1 MSERVLE
8 ARDLCKSYREGP
20 TTLTV
25 LSGVELQVD
34 RGERIA
40 IVGASGS
47 GKSTL
52 LHLLGG
58 LDRPDHGTVTILG
71 QDSVRMRER
80 ERGLMRNKTLGF
92 VYQLHHLLQEFSA
105 VENVAIPLLLRRSLP
120 LAEVRRRALERL
132 REVGL
137 EARAE
142 HRPSELSGGERQR
155 VAMAR
160 ALVTDP
166 LLLLADEP
174 TGNLDPETGAGI
186 YDLLLDLNARHGT
199 ALIVVTHE
207 IALAARMERCY
218 RLERGQLVP
227 FTA

>member
-1 MSERVLE
+1 MSEWVLE
-8 ARDLCKSYREGP
+8 AHDLCKSYREGSA
-20 TTLTV
+20 TLTV
-25 LSGVELQVD
+25 LSGIELRVSP
-34 RGERIA
+34 GERIA

-58 LDRPDHGTVTILG
+58 LDRPDRGTVLIRG
-71 QDSVRMRER
+71 RDAARMSER
-80 ERGLMRNKTLGF
+80 ERGLLRNETMGF

-105 VENVAIPLLLRRSLP
+105 IENVAIPLLLRRSTSIL
-120 LAEVRRRALERL
+120 EVRQRTVDRL

-137 EARAE
+137 ETRLE

-155 VAMAR
+155 VAIAR
-160 ALVTDP
+160 ALVTTP

-174 TGNLDPETGAGI
+174 TGNLDPHTGEGI
-186 YDLLLDLNARHGT
+186 YDLLLDMNARHGT

-207 IALAARMERCY
+207 VTLAAKMHRRY
-218 RLERGQLVP
+218 RLNEGRLVP
-227 FTA
+227 LEG